1 MATLLTISVS
11 SAQTRIHHYPHDNRE
26 SEWTSGIFKQPVTG
40 AVWVGKLNITGDQQ
54 ADLKNHGGEHQPV
67 MAYSAEHYDLWRAEL
82 PDIPWVHG
90 GFGEN
95 FTISRLDETT
105 VCIGDIY
112 AVGDVRLEVSAPRF
126 PCWKL
131 ARRWNQVDLTAR
143 VDANHRSGWYLRV
156 LTEGYAEAGLEV
168 TLLERPYPQFS
179 IYSVHQVFDAL
190 DDFSDVATEL
200 VTCPAFKPSLSAHLA
215 KKLAALQ
222 R

>member
-1 MATLLTISVS
+1 MAKLLTISVS
-11 SAQTRIHHYPHDNRE
+11 VAQTRTHHHASDGRE

-40 AVWVGKLNITGDQQ
+40 SVWVGKINVEGDQQ

-67 MAYSAEHYDLWRAEL
+67 MVYSAEHYDLWRAEL
-82 PDIPWVHG
+82 PDIAWVHG

-95 FTISRLDETT
+95 FTISGQDEKT

-143 VDANHRSGWYLRV
+143 VDANNRSGWYLRV
-156 LTEGYAEAGLEV
+156 LNEGHVEAGMDV

-179 IYSVHQVFDAL
+179 IYSVHQVFDDLA
-190 DDFSDVATEL
+190 DFPDVAAEL
-200 VTCPAFKPSLSAHLA
+200 AKCPAFKPSLATRLGQ
-215 KKLAALQ
+215 KLAALT
-222 R
+222 